1 MGRRYLVFLCAQAS
15 LYSAFLTL
23 DLLQVGSGW
32 STALKYGSILL
43 CVLLSCG
50 GSQDPDRRLVRAALG
65 VTLLADLFLLVLG
78 RWYLA
83 GVGAFCVVQ
92 ALYFVRLRR
101 LRGGRVWPRL
111 LLRLAL
117 SGAVLLVAGRFSA
130 LEPLTALSVFYF
142 TQLAANALESLF
154 LGRRYAAFSAGLV
167 LFVCCDLCVGLQNL
181 SAFLPVSGHGGLF
194 AFARVGMWLFYLP
207 SQVLITL
214 SAGKK

>member
-43 CVLLSCG
+43 CFLLSCG
-50 GSQDPDRRLVRAALG
+50 GGQDPDRRLVRAALG

-101 LRGGRVWPRL
+101 PAGRAGLAPSVAAAGPERGSAAGGGALQCPGAFDRIERL
-111 LLRLAL
+111 LFHT
-117 SGAVLLVAGRFSA
+117 AGRQCA
-130 LEPLTALSVFYF
+130 
-142 TQLAANALESLF
+142 
-154 LGRRYAAFSAGLV
+154 
-167 LFVCCDLCVGLQNL
+167 
-181 SAFLPVSGHGGLF
+181 
-194 AFARVGMWLFYLP
+194 
-207 SQVLITL
+207 
-214 SAGKK
+214 

>member
-1 MGRRYLVFLCAQAS
+1 MGRRYLVFLCAQAG

-43 CVLLSCG
+43 CFLLSCG

-130 LEPLTALSVFYF
+130 LESLTALSVFYF
-142 TQLAANALESLF
+142 TQLAANALES
-154 LGRRYAAFSAGLV
+154 

>member
-1 MGRRYLVFLCAQAS
+1 MGRRYLVFLCTQAG

-43 CVLLSCG
+43 CFLLSCG
-50 GSQDPDRRLVRAALG
+50 GGQDPDRRLVRAALG

-117 SGAVLLVAGRFSA
+117 SAAVLLVAERFSA
-130 LEPLTALSVFYF
+130 LEPLTVLSVFYF

-154 LGRRYAAFSAGLV
+154 PGRRYAAFSAGLV